1 MISAVVC
8 DLKKLKLK
16 FRIYRCYPACIQAF
30 EVALEKT
37 TLLKVGKGFNP
48 NAGETSQK
56 KPKTYIIK
64 VS

>member
-1 MISAVVC
+1 VI
-8 DLKKLKLK
+8 LKKLKLK

-30 EVALEKT
+30 EVALGKT

-56 KPKTYIIK
+56 KKKTYI
-64 VS
+64 